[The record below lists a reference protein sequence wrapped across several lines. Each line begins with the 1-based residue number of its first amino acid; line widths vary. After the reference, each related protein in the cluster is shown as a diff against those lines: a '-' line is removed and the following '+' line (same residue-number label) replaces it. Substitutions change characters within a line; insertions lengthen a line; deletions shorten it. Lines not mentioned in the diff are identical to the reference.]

1 MRWTLLWLAAST
13 VGVMAAL
20 TMLAA
25 GYADGEFLPSNAD
38 AFYHARR
45 ILDSVMTGNPVI
57 QFDDRIHVPEGSW
70 LTWPWGFDTL
80 LASLTRLFGPFA
92 TESSARRVLMNIPPA
107 ALPIAMG
114 LAVLVARQLAL
125 PFLLAAVFVLA
136 FAALPLAYIQFAVGN
151 VDHHFAELICTL
163 GSLSAGIWFFG
174 GRARSL
180 APGVVLGL
188 VLGGAMAIHNGLFIL
203 QIPVAIMI
211 ALSWLRGVPLPERRQ
226 MWAFA
231 LTLFLATLAICIP
244 SQPWRNGFFE
254 FYTLSWFH
262 LYIAACVAV
271 FALILTYLRAS
282 ARNVTIVI
290 VAALAA
296 MLPIAGTLV
305 LASQFVSGE
314 LESIRDILEARSPYV
329 LYWEY
334 GEIMSTRYV
343 SSLIWLAAPMLL
355 LNIWWVVRQRDRALQ
370 FVAIVGVLGLI
381 LMQAQFRFSV
391 YGEASMLLTPVLAAQ
406 QWAASRP
413 GGRKWIYSGCV
424 LLFAAC
430 FLPTFANWQMRQR
443 LGGDLAYGNVQS
455 IFPVLDRACRA
466 RPGIVLGD
474 LDSGHWVRF
483 HSQCSVIGDVFLLTP
498 QHAEKALLTRTLLR
512 LTPAEL
518 LADDHGVRYVFL
530 HHSMTIIKGSDGSET
545 PNLEKVRQQLGPLE
559 RELLAQEPQLPPQF
573 HKLWEVRTPAGQ
585 IYSRLYE
592 IERAP

>member
-13 VGVMAAL
+13 VALMAAL

-80 LASLTRLFGPFA
+80 LASITRLFGPFA
-92 TESSARRVLMNIPPA
+92 TEASARRILMNIPPA
-107 ALPIAMG
+107 AVPIAMG
-114 LAVLVARQLAL
+114 LSVLIARQLAL
-125 PFLLAAVFVLA
+125 PFVLASVFVLA
-136 FAALPLAYIQFAVGN
+136 FAALPLAYMQFAVGN
-151 VDHHFAELICTL
+151 VDHHFAELLCTL
-163 GSLSAGIWFFG
+163 GTLSAGIWFFG
-174 GRARSL
+174 GRTRSL

-203 QIPVAIMI
+203 QIPVAVML

-231 LTLFLATLAICIP
+231 LTLILATLAICIP

-262 LYIAACVAV
+262 LYIATCVAV

-296 MLPIAGTLV
+296 MLPIAGTFV
-305 LASQFVSGE
+305 LATQFVSGE
-314 LESIRDILEARSPYV
+314 LESIRNILEANSPYA

-343 SSLIWLAAPMLL
+343 SSLMWLAAPMLL
-355 LNIWWVVRQRDRALQ
+355 LNIWWVVRQRDRSLQ

-443 LGGDLAYGNVQS
+443 LGGDLAYGNIRS
-455 IFPVLDRACRA
+455 IFPVLNRACGA

-498 QHAEKALLTRTLLR
+498 QHAEKALLTQKLLR

-518 LADDHGVRYVFL
+518 LADDQQVRYVL
-530 HHSMTIIKGSDGSET
+530 PHHSITMIAGPDGRET
-545 PNLEKVRQQLGPLE
+545 PDLEELRQQLGTLE
-559 RELLAQEPQLPPQF
+559 RELLAQVPQLPPQF

>member
-13 VGVMAAL
+13 IGLMAAL
-20 TMLAA
+20 TMLSA

-45 ILDSVMTGNPVI
+45 ILDSVMTGSPVI

-80 LASLTRLFGPFA
+80 LASITRLFGPFA
-92 TESSARRVLMNIPPA
+92 TEASARRILMNIPPA
-107 ALPIAMG
+107 AVPIAMG
-114 LAVLVARQLAL
+114 LAVLIARQLAL
-125 PFLLAAVFVLA
+125 PFVLASVFVLG
-136 FAALPLAYIQFAVGN
+136 FAALPLAYMQFAVGD
-151 VDHHFAELICTL
+151 VDHHFAELLCTL

-174 GRARSL
+174 GRARSV

-211 ALSWLRGVPLPERRQ
+211 ASSWLRGAPLPERRQ

-231 LTLFLATLAICIP
+231 LTLTLTTIAVCIP

-262 LYIAACVAV
+262 FYIATCVAV
-271 FALILTYLRAS
+271 FALILSYLRAS
-282 ARNVTIVI
+282 ARNVAIVI

-296 MLPIAGTLV
+296 MVPIGGTFV
-305 LASQFVSGE
+305 LASRFVSGE
-314 LESIRDILEARSPYV
+314 LESIRNILEASSPYA

-343 SSLIWLAAPMLL
+343 SWLLWLAGPMLL
-355 LNIWWVVRQRDRALQ
+355 LNLWWAVRQRDRSLQ
-370 FVAIVGVLGLI
+370 FVAIVGVLGLV

-406 QWAASRP
+406 QWAANRP
-413 GGRKWIYSGCV
+413 DRRKWIYSGCV
-424 LLFAAC
+424 LLFVAC
-430 FLPTFANWQMRQR
+430 FLPTFANWQMRQL
-443 LGGDLAYGNVQS
+443 LGGDPAYGN
-455 IFPVLDRACRA
+455 IRATFPVLDRACRA

-474 LDSGHWVRF
+474 LDTGHWVRF

-498 QHAEKALLTRTLLR
+498 QHAEKALLTQKLLR
-512 LTPAEL
+512 LTPAQL
-518 LADDHGVRYVFL
+518 LADDHQVRYVL
-530 HHSMTIIKGSDGSET
+530 PHHSIMMIAGADGRET
-545 PNLEKVRQQLGPLE
+545 PDLEELRQQLGPLE
-559 RELLAQEPQLPPQF
+559 RELLAQKPALPPQY